1 MSEMKEVK
9 KILGNTLLEIA
20 SAIETGSFGK
30 SVKVGITTMG
40 SEHGIDNIVKGAELA
55 AKTADFD
62 IVLIGPKVD
71 TKLEI
76 AEVNSEEEAHKK
88 MEELLDSGYIKACV
102 TMHYNFPIGVA
113 TVGRVVTP
121 AKGREML
128 IATTT
133 GTSATNRSEAMFKNA
148 LYGVAT
154 AKALG
159 IENPSVGVLNVDN
172 ARSVERACKE
182 LISKGYDM
190 NFGESGRSDGGSV
203 MRGNDLL
210 MGSVDVMV
218 TDSLTGNIL
227 MKMFSAFN
235 TGGDYEASGFG
246 YGPGVGFDY
255 ERCILILSRASGVPV
270 VAGAIQYAAQLAKG
284 NFAKTL
290 GEEFAKAKAAGFD
303 DIAKGLNKDGAKA
316 AVKAEEGAFTMPEKE
331 VVTGTISGIDI
342 MDLDDACQSLWRAGI
357 YAESGMGCTGP
368 IVLVNEEKVQAA
380 NECLVKCGYA
390 SAQGNVC

>member
-1 MSEMKEVK
+1 MSGNNDVK

-20 SAIETGSFGK
+20 TAIETGSFGNN
-30 SVKVGITTMG
+30 VKVGITTLG
-40 SEHGIDNIVKGAELA
+40 SEHGIENLVRGAELA
-55 AKTADFD
+55 ARTADYD
-62 IVLIGPKVD
+62 IVLIGPKVE
-71 TKLEI
+71 TELEI
-76 AEVNSEEEAHKK
+76 VEADTEEAMYKK

-102 TMHYNFPIGVA
+102 TMHYSFPIGVS

-128 IATTT
+128 IANTT

-159 IENPSVGVLNVDN
+159 IKNPSVGILNVDN
-172 ARSVERACKE
+172 ARSVERALKE
-182 LISKGYDM
+182 LIAKGYDM

-227 MKMFSAFN
+227 MKMFSAYN
-235 TGGDYEASGFG
+235 TGGDYEATGFG

-284 NFAKTL
+284 DFAKTL
-290 GEEFAKAKAAGFD
+290 AHEFAKAKAAGFD
-303 DIAKGLNKDGAKA
+303 EIAKSLNKDGAKA
-316 AVKAEEGAFTMPEKE
+316 AVKADAAEVKMPDKE
-331 VVTGTISGIDI
+331 VVTGSISGIDI
-342 MDLDDACQSLWRAGI
+342 MDLDGACQSLWAAGI

-368 IVLVNEEKVQAA
+368 IVLVNETKVENATEVLA
-380 NECLVKCGYA
+380 KAGFV
-390 SAQGNVC
+390 SAPSTVC